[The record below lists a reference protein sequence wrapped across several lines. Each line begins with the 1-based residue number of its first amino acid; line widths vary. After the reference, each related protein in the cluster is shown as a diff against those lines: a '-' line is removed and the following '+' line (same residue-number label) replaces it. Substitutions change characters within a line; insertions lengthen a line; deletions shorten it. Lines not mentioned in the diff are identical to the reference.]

1 MEKRFNL
8 QYAGIH
14 GTYWLYYGVICSFA
28 SVFLL
33 DRGYSNTEIG
43 IILAIGNIFAVILQP
58 IMGDLADRSRKISFF
73 GFMEMMTALLM
84 VLTVFLL
91 VLQKKSGILMFVY
104 VMAFGWMNIVQPF
117 CNAMNRKLSETGVYI
132 NFGACRAIGS
142 LTYSIMCFFLG
153 SLVERFGVNVLP
165 VTGEVV
171 LILFLTTVVIV
182 AKSFR
187 KAMAEKSDGTK
198 SAASGSLG
206 PQETKAADSDEEEI
220 NLPMFVKRNKM
231 FLVLCLGVLGL
242 YYTNSVLNTYMAQI
256 AESVGGDN
264 GDIGRIFSILAL
276 MEIPT
281 MMFFDRINKRFRT
294 RTLMKF
300 SAVAFVF
307 WILICFLAENVMTL
321 ILAQFIQPFSF
332 ALFLPSIVRFI
343 DDIMSKGEA
352 VKGQTMFTTTTT
364 MAAVFASLI
373 GGVILDAAGPKMLT
387 LTAACVTAVGAAV
400 VVFSADRV
408 KGHKQERTRR

>member
-43 IILAIGNIFAVILQP
+43 IILAVGNIFAVLLQP
-58 IMGDLADRSRKISFF
+58 IMGDLADRSRRISFF

-91 VLQKKSGILMFVY
+91 VLQKKSGLLMFVY

-171 LILFLTTVVIV
+171 LILFMTAIVIV

-187 KAMAEKSDGTK
+187 RAMAEKSDGTK
-198 SAASGSLG
+198 SAASGSS
-206 PQETKAADSDEEEI
+206 AANAASGDEEEI

-281 MMFFDRINKRFRT
+281 MILFDRINKRFRT

-343 DDIMSKGEA
+343 DDIMGKGEA

-387 LTAACVTAVGAAV
+387 LTAACVTALGAAV
-400 VVFSADRV
+400 VIFSADRV
-408 KGHKQERTRR
+408 KEHKQERTHR

>member
-43 IILAIGNIFAVILQP
+43 IILAVGNIFAVLLQP
-58 IMGDLADRSRKISFF
+58 IMGDLADRSRRISFF
-73 GFMEMMTALLM
+73 GFMEMMTTLLM

-91 VLQKKSGILMFVY
+91 VLQKKSGLLMFVY

-171 LILFLTTVVIV
+171 LILFMTAIVIV

-187 KAMAEKSDGTK
+187 RTMAEKSDGTK
-198 SAASGSLG
+198 SAASGSS
-206 PQETKAADSDEEEI
+206 AANAASGDEEEI

-387 LTAACVTAVGAAV
+387 LTAACVTAIGAAV

-408 KGHKQERTRR
+408 KGHKQERAHR

>member
-43 IILAIGNIFAVILQP
+43 IILAVGNIFAVLLQP
-58 IMGDLADRSRKISFF
+58 IMGDLADRSRRISFF

-91 VLQKKSGILMFVY
+91 VLQKKSGLLMFVY

-171 LILFLTTVVIV
+171 LILFMTAIVIV

-187 KAMAEKSDGTK
+187 RAMAEKSDGTK
-198 SAASGSLG
+198 SAASGSS
-206 PQETKAADSDEEEI
+206 AANAASGDEEEI

-387 LTAACVTAVGAAV
+387 LTATCVTAIGAAV

-408 KGHKQERTRR
+408 KGHKQERAHR

>member
-1 MEKRFNL
+1 MGKRFNL

-43 IILAIGNIFAVILQP
+43 IILAVGNIFAVLLQP
-58 IMGDLADRSRKISFF
+58 IMGDLADRSRRISFF

-91 VLQKKSGILMFVY
+91 VLQKKSGLLMFVY

-171 LILFLTTVVIV
+171 LILFMTAIVIV

-187 KAMAEKSDGTK
+187 RAMAEKSDGTK
-198 SAASGSLG
+198 SAASGSS
-206 PQETKAADSDEEEI
+206 AANAASGDEEEI

-387 LTAACVTAVGAAV
+387 LTATCVTAIGAAV
-400 VVFSADRV
+400 VIFSADRV
-408 KGHKQERTRR
+408 KGHKQERTHR

>member
-198 SAASGSLG
+198 SAASGSS
-206 PQETKAADSDEEEI
+206 AANAAAEDEEEI

-281 MMFFDRINKRFRT
+281 MMLFDRINKRFRT

>member
-43 IILAIGNIFAVILQP
+43 IILAVGNIFAVLLQP
-58 IMGDLADRSRKISFF
+58 IMGDLADRSRRISFF

-91 VLQKKSGILMFVY
+91 VLQKKSGLLMFVY

-171 LILFLTTVVIV
+171 LILFMTAIVIV

-187 KAMAEKSDGTK
+187 RAMAEKSDGTK
-198 SAASGSLG
+198 SAASGSS
-206 PQETKAADSDEEEI
+206 AANAAAEDEEEI

-387 LTAACVTAVGAAV
+387 LTAACVTALGAAV

-408 KGHKQERTRR
+408 KGHKQERAHR

>member
-84 VLTVFLL
+84 ALTVFLL

-153 SLVERFGVNVLP
+153 SLVEKFGVNVLP

-171 LILFLTTVVIV
+171 LILFLTTIVIV
-182 AKSFR
+182 ARSFR

-198 SAASGSLG
+198 SAASGSSG
-206 PQETKAADSDEEEI
+206 VQETKAAAPYEEEI
-220 NLPMFVKRNKM
+220 NLPMFVRRNKM

-264 GDIGRIFSILAL
+264 GDIGRIFSVLAL

-281 MMFFDRINKRFRT
+281 MMLFDRINKRFRT
-294 RTLMKF
+294 RALMKF

-387 LTAACVTAVGAAV
+387 LTATCVTAVGAAV

>member
-43 IILAIGNIFAVILQP
+43 IILAVGNIFAVLLQP
-58 IMGDLADRSRKISFF
+58 IMGDLADRSRRISFF

-91 VLQKKSGILMFVY
+91 VLQKKSGLLMFVY

-171 LILFLTTVVIV
+171 LILFMTAIVIV

-187 KAMAEKSDGTK
+187 RTMAEKSDGTK
-198 SAASGSLG
+198 SAASGSS
-206 PQETKAADSDEEEI
+206 AANAASGDEEEI

-387 LTAACVTAVGAAV
+387 LTAACVTAIGAAV

-408 KGHKQERTRR
+408 KGHKQERAHR

>member
-43 IILAIGNIFAVILQP
+43 IILAVGNIFAVLLQP
-58 IMGDLADRSRKISFF
+58 IMGDLADRSRRISFF

-91 VLQKKSGILMFVY
+91 VLQKKSGLLMFVY

-171 LILFLTTVVIV
+171 LILFMTAIVIV

-187 KAMAEKSDGTK
+187 RAMAEKSDGTK
-198 SAASGSLG
+198 SAASGSS
-206 PQETKAADSDEEEI
+206 AANAAAEDEEEI

-281 MMFFDRINKRFRT
+281 MMLFDRINKRFRT

-387 LTAACVTAVGAAV
+387 LTAACVTALGAAV
-400 VVFSADRV
+400 VIFSADRV
-408 KGHKQERTRR
+408 KGHKQERTHR

>member
-43 IILAIGNIFAVILQP
+43 IILAVGNIFAVLLQP
-58 IMGDLADRSRKISFF
+58 IMGDLADRSRRISFF

-91 VLQKKSGILMFVY
+91 VLQKKSGLLMFVY

-117 CNAMNRKLSETGVYI
+117 CNAMNRKLSETGVYV

-153 SLVERFGVNVLP
+153 SLVEKFGVNVLP

-171 LILFLTTVVIV
+171 LVLFMTAIVIV

-187 KAMAEKSDGTK
+187 KAMAEKFDGTK
-198 SAASGSLG
+198 SAASGSS
-206 PQETKAADSDEEEI
+206 AANAAAGDEEEI

-387 LTAACVTAVGAAV
+387 LTATCVTAVGAAV

>member
-1 MEKRFNL
+1 
-8 QYAGIH
+8 
-14 GTYWLYYGVICSFA
+14 
-28 SVFLL
+28 
-33 DRGYSNTEIG
+33 
-43 IILAIGNIFAVILQP
+43 
-58 IMGDLADRSRKISFF
+58 
-73 GFMEMMTALLM
+73 
-84 VLTVFLL
+84 
-91 VLQKKSGILMFVY
+91 
-104 VMAFGWMNIVQPF
+104 
-117 CNAMNRKLSETGVYI
+117 
-132 NFGACRAIGS
+132 
-142 LTYSIMCFFLG
+142 
-153 SLVERFGVNVLP
+153 
-165 VTGEVV
+165 
-171 LILFLTTVVIV
+171 
-182 AKSFR
+182 
-187 KAMAEKSDGTK
+187 
-198 SAASGSLG
+198 
-206 PQETKAADSDEEEI
+206 
-220 NLPMFVKRNKM
+220 
-231 FLVLCLGVLGL
+231 
-242 YYTNSVLNTYMAQI
+242 MAQI

-343 DDIMSKGEA
+343 DDIMSKREA

-387 LTAACVTAVGAAV
+387 LTAACVTALGAAV
-400 VVFSADRV
+400 VIFSADRV
-408 KGHKQERTRR
+408 KGHKQERTHR

>member
-43 IILAIGNIFAVILQP
+43 IILAVGNIFAVLLQP
-58 IMGDLADRSRKISFF
+58 IMGDLADRSRRISFF

-91 VLQKKSGILMFVY
+91 VLQKKSGLLMFVY

-171 LILFLTTVVIV
+171 LILFMTAIVIV

-187 KAMAEKSDGTK
+187 RAMAEKSDGTK
-198 SAASGSLG
+198 SAASGSS
-206 PQETKAADSDEEEI
+206 AANAAAEDEEEI

-387 LTAACVTAVGAAV
+387 LTAACVTALGAAV
-400 VVFSADRV
+400 VIFSADRV
-408 KGHKQERTRR
+408 KGHKQERAHR

>member
-14 GTYWLYYGVICSFA
+14 GTYWLYYGVVCSFA

-91 VLQKKSGILMFVY
+91 ILQKKSALLMFVY

-117 CNAMNRKLSETGVYI
+117 CNAMNRKLCETEVYI

-153 SLVERFGVNVLP
+153 SLVEKFGVNVLP

-171 LILFLTTVVIV
+171 LILFMTTIVIV

-187 KAMAEKSDGTK
+187 KAMAEKSEGTK
-198 SAASGSLG
+198 SEDASPSKPSG
-206 PQETKAADSDEEEI
+206 TKAAAADEEEI
-220 NLPMFVKRNKM
+220 NLPMFVRRNKM
-231 FLVLCLGVLGL
+231 FMILCLGVLGL

-256 AESVGGDN
+256 AENVGGDN
-264 GDIGRIFSILAL
+264 GDIGRIFSVLAL

-281 MMFFDRINKRFRT
+281 MMLFDRINRKFKT

-307 WILICFLAENVMTL
+307 WILVCYMAENVTTL

-343 DDIMSKGEA
+343 DDIMSRGEA

-364 MAAVFASLI
+364 LAAVFASLI

>member
-43 IILAIGNIFAVILQP
+43 IILAVGNIFAVLLQP
-58 IMGDLADRSRKISFF
+58 IMGDLADRSRRISFF

-91 VLQKKSGILMFVY
+91 VLQKKSGLLMFVY

-171 LILFLTTVVIV
+171 LILFMTAIVIV

-187 KAMAEKSDGTK
+187 RAMAEKSDGTK
-198 SAASGSLG
+198 SAASGSS
-206 PQETKAADSDEEEI
+206 AANAASGDEEEI

-387 LTAACVTAVGAAV
+387 LTAACVTALGAAV

-408 KGHKQERTRR
+408 KGHKQERAHR

>member
-43 IILAIGNIFAVILQP
+43 IILAVGNIFAVLLQP
-58 IMGDLADRSRKISFF
+58 IMGDLADRSRRISFF

-91 VLQKKSGILMFVY
+91 VLQKKSGLLMFVY

-171 LILFLTTVVIV
+171 LILFMTAIVIV

-187 KAMAEKSDGTK
+187 RAMAEKSDGTK
-198 SAASGSLG
+198 SAASGSS
-206 PQETKAADSDEEEI
+206 AANAASGDEEEI

-281 MMFFDRINKRFRT
+281 MMLFDRINKRFRT

-387 LTAACVTAVGAAV
+387 LTAACVTAIGAAV

-408 KGHKQERTRR
+408 KGHKQERAHR

>member
-43 IILAIGNIFAVILQP
+43 IILAVGNIFAVLLQP

-91 VLQKKSGILMFVY
+91 ILQKKSGILMFVY

-153 SLVERFGVNVLP
+153 SLVEKFGVNVLP

-171 LILFLTTVVIV
+171 LIFFMTAIVIV

-187 KAMAEKSDGTK
+187 RTMAEKCEGTK
-198 SAASGSLG
+198 SAASSSS
-206 PQETKAADSDEEEI
+206 AANAAAGDEEEI

-281 MMFFDRINKRFRT
+281 MMLFDRINKRFRT

-387 LTAACVTAVGAAV
+387 LTATCVTAVGAAV

-408 KGHKQERTRR
+408 KGHKQERARR

>member
-91 VLQKKSGILMFVY
+91 VLQKKSGVLMFVY

-153 SLVERFGVNVLP
+153 SLVEKFGVNVLP

-171 LILFLTTVVIV
+171 LILFLTTIVIV
-182 AKSFR
+182 ARSFR

-198 SAASGSLG
+198 SAASGSSG
-206 PQETKAADSDEEEI
+206 VQETKAAAPDEEEI
-220 NLPMFVKRNKM
+220 NLPMFVRRNKM

-264 GDIGRIFSILAL
+264 GDIGRIFSVLAL

-281 MMFFDRINKRFRT
+281 MMLFDRINKRFRT

-400 VVFSADRV
+400 VVFSAGRV
-408 KGHKQERTRR
+408 KGHKQGRTRR

>member
-43 IILAIGNIFAVILQP
+43 IILAVGNIFAVLLQP
-58 IMGDLADRSRKISFF
+58 IMGDLADRSRRISFF

-91 VLQKKSGILMFVY
+91 VLQKKSGLLMFVY

-171 LILFLTTVVIV
+171 LILFMTAIVIV

-187 KAMAEKSDGTK
+187 RAMAEKSDGTK
-198 SAASGSLG
+198 SAASGSS
-206 PQETKAADSDEEEI
+206 AANAASGDEEEI

-281 MMFFDRINKRFRT
+281 MMFFDRIIKRFRT

-387 LTAACVTAVGAAV
+387 LTAACVTALGAAV
-400 VVFSADRV
+400 VIFSADRV
-408 KGHKQERTRR
+408 KGHKQERAHR

>member
-91 VLQKKSGILMFVY
+91 ILQKKSALLMFVY

-117 CNAMNRKLSETGVYI
+117 CNAMNRKLCETEVYI

-153 SLVERFGVNVLP
+153 SLVEKFGVNVLP

-171 LILFLTTVVIV
+171 LILFMTTIVIV

-187 KAMAEKSDGTK
+187 KAMAEKSEGTK
-198 SAASGSLG
+198 SEDASPSKPSG
-206 PQETKAADSDEEEI
+206 TKAAAADEEEI
-220 NLPMFVKRNKM
+220 NLPMFVRRNKM
-231 FLVLCLGVLGL
+231 FMILCLGVLGL

-256 AESVGGDN
+256 AENVGGDN
-264 GDIGRIFSILAL
+264 GDIGRIFSVLAL

-281 MMFFDRINKRFRT
+281 MMLFDRINRKFKT

-307 WILICFLAENVMTL
+307 WILVCYMAENVTTL

-343 DDIMSKGEA
+343 DDIMSRGEA

-364 MAAVFASLI
+364 LAAVFASLI

>member
-1 MEKRFNL
+1 MGKRFNL

-43 IILAIGNIFAVILQP
+43 IILAVGNIFAVLLQP
-58 IMGDLADRSRKISFF
+58 IMGDLADRSRRISFF

-91 VLQKKSGILMFVY
+91 VLQKKSGLLMFVY

-171 LILFLTTVVIV
+171 LILFMTAIVIV

-187 KAMAEKSDGTK
+187 RAMAEKSDGTK
-198 SAASGSLG
+198 SAASGSS
-206 PQETKAADSDEEEI
+206 AANAASGDEEEI

-387 LTAACVTAVGAAV
+387 LTATCVTAIGAAV

-408 KGHKQERTRR
+408 KGHKQERAHR

>member
-43 IILAIGNIFAVILQP
+43 IILAVGNIFAVLLQP
-58 IMGDLADRSRKISFF
+58 IMGDLADRSRRISFF
-73 GFMEMMTALLM
+73 GFMEIMTALLM

-91 VLQKKSGILMFVY
+91 VLQKKSGLLMFVY

-171 LILFLTTVVIV
+171 LILFMTAIVIV

-187 KAMAEKSDGTK
+187 RAMAEKSDGAK
-198 SAASGSLG
+198 SAASGSS
-206 PQETKAADSDEEEI
+206 AANAASGDEEEI

-387 LTAACVTAVGAAV
+387 LTAACVTAIGAAV

-408 KGHKQERTRR
+408 KGHKQERAHR

>member
-1 MEKRFNL
+1 MGKRFNL

-43 IILAIGNIFAVILQP
+43 IILAVGNIFAVLLQP
-58 IMGDLADRSRKISFF
+58 IMGDLADRSRRISFF
-73 GFMEMMTALLM
+73 GFMEMMTTLLM

-91 VLQKKSGILMFVY
+91 VLQKKSGLLMFVY

-171 LILFLTTVVIV
+171 LILFMTAIVIV

-187 KAMAEKSDGTK
+187 RTMAEKSDGTK
-198 SAASGSLG
+198 SAASGSS
-206 PQETKAADSDEEEI
+206 AANAASGDEEEI

-387 LTAACVTAVGAAV
+387 LTAACVTAIGAAV

-408 KGHKQERTRR
+408 KGHKQERAHR

>member
-43 IILAIGNIFAVILQP
+43 IILAVGSIFAVLLQP
-58 IMGDLADRSRKISFF
+58 IMGDLADRSRRISFF

-91 VLQKKSGILMFVY
+91 VLQKKSGLLMFVY

-117 CNAMNRKLSETGVYI
+117 CNAMNRKLSETGVYV

-153 SLVERFGVNVLP
+153 SLVEKFGVNVLP

-171 LILFLTTVVIV
+171 LILFMTAIVIV

-187 KAMAEKSDGTK
+187 RAMAEKFDGTK
-198 SAASGSLG
+198 SAASGSSV
-206 PQETKAADSDEEEI
+206 ENAAAGDEEEI

-231 FLVLCLGVLGL
+231 FLVLCFGVLGL

-387 LTAACVTAVGAAV
+387 LTATCVTAVGAAV

>member
-43 IILAIGNIFAVILQP
+43 IILAVGNIFAVLLQP
-58 IMGDLADRSRKISFF
+58 IMGDLADRSRRISFF
-73 GFMEMMTALLM
+73 GFMEIMTALLM

-91 VLQKKSGILMFVY
+91 VLQKKSGLLMFVY

-117 CNAMNRKLSETGVYI
+117 CNAMNRKLSETGAYI

-171 LILFLTTVVIV
+171 LILFMTAIVIV

-187 KAMAEKSDGTK
+187 RAMAEKSDGTK
-198 SAASGSLG
+198 SAASGSS
-206 PQETKAADSDEEEI
+206 AANAAAEDEEEI

>member
-14 GTYWLYYGVICSFA
+14 GTYWLYYGVVCSFA

-91 VLQKKSGILMFVY
+91 ILQKKSALLMFVY

-117 CNAMNRKLSETGVYI
+117 CNAMNRKLCETEVYI

-153 SLVERFGVNVLP
+153 SLVEKFGVNVLP

-171 LILFLTTVVIV
+171 LILFMTTIVIV

-187 KAMAEKSDGTK
+187 KAMAEKSEGTK
-198 SAASGSLG
+198 SEDASPSKPSG
-206 PQETKAADSDEEEI
+206 TKAAAADEEEI
-220 NLPMFVKRNKM
+220 NLPMFVRRNKM
-231 FLVLCLGVLGL
+231 FMILCLGVLGL

-256 AESVGGDN
+256 AENVGGDN
-264 GDIGRIFSILAL
+264 GDIGRIFSVLAL

-281 MMFFDRINKRFRT
+281 MMLFDRINRKFKT

-307 WILICFLAENVMTL
+307 WILVCYMAENVTTL

-343 DDIMSKGEA
+343 DDIMSRGEA

-364 MAAVFASLI
+364 LAAVFASLI

-387 LTAACVTAVGAAV
+387 LTAACVTAVGAVIV
-400 VVFSADRV
+400 VLSADRV
-408 KGHKQERTRR
+408 KSHKQEKRI

>member
-43 IILAIGNIFAVILQP
+43 IILAVGNIFAVLLQP
-58 IMGDLADRSRKISFF
+58 IMGDLADRSRRISFF

-91 VLQKKSGILMFVY
+91 VLQKKSGLLMSVY

-171 LILFLTTVVIV
+171 LILFMTAIVIV

-187 KAMAEKSDGTK
+187 RAMAEKSDGTK
-198 SAASGSLG
+198 SAASGSS
-206 PQETKAADSDEEEI
+206 AANAASGDEEEI

-387 LTAACVTAVGAAV
+387 LTAACVTAIGAAV

-408 KGHKQERTRR
+408 KGHKQERAHR